1 MEFMIASGYHG
12 EERPEITHF
21 WVNDRW
27 VSVQDWD
34 RVQVELLPTWEDA
47 INVLQ
52 NVPFRG
58 DFVMV
63 MPPGKGGHPAKNHH
77 H

>member
-21 WVNDRW
+21 LVTDRW
-27 VSVQDWD
+27 VPAQDWD
-34 RVQVELLPTWEDA
+34 RVQVELFANWEDA
-47 INVLQ
+47 INALQ
-52 NVPFRG
+52 DVPFRG

-63 MPPGKGGHPAKNHH
+63 MPTGKGGHPAKN
-77 H
+77 